1 MPVEY
6 LTAEQE
12 QRYGRYIGE
21 PTPEQLARYFHL
33 NDEDRQLVAQRRG
46 PHNRLGFAV
55 QIGTLRFLGTF
66 LADPVNVPMS
76 VIVYMAAQLRIADLQ
91 CIVRYAERVQ
101 TQQDHAQ
108 EIRQHY
114 GYKEFSGYQGGI
126 ALLRFLYARA
136 WVGAERPSILFDVAT
151 AWLLENKVLLPGV
164 TTLARFIATVR
175 ERVAERL
182 WRQISAGVTP
192 EQRMNLEGLL
202 THEGPARITHLERL
216 RRAPAHA
223 SGPVL
228 VQALARLADVRAL
241 DVGSHTLEQVPA
253 SRVKALA
260 QYAVTTKA
268 QNIANLTEQRRTA
281 TLVSFAR
288 RLAVTAQDDALDV
301 FDMLIRDLFAR
312 SVSSGKKAR
321 LRTLRDLDAA
331 ALSLA
336 EIGEQL
342 VTVEWTNEQVRTF
355 LADREAKITEAVTT
369 IYALARPADDH
380 YYQEIV
386 SRYPAIRQFFPPLLR
401 TVEFVSNEAGRPVLH
416 ALSFLRDQDTRK
428 HADFSEAP
436 MDVVPA
442 SWKRHVAPKDH
453 PEGHPINR
461 RYYTLCVLE
470 RLHEA
475 LRRHD
480 VFVDEST
487 RWGDPRAKLLT
498 GERWERMRPTICQSL
513 GRKADPTSEFDDL
526 ARRLDEAYRT
536 AAARFPQLGARI
548 EKIKNKAGQE
558 LDALVLT
565 SLDKVE
571 EPESR
576 RLLRHRVA
584 RRQPLID
591 LPELVLEIQARTGFA
606 SEFSHISEARSRMDD
621 LPTSLCAVLLAE
633 ACNVGLTP
641 MVRKGIP
648 ALERDRLL
656 HVQQNY
662 LRPETI
668 SRANARLVDYQAT
681 IPLAQAWGGG
691 EVASADGLRF
701 VVPLRTLNAGP
712 NPKYFGTGRGI
723 TLVNYTS
730 NQFSGF
736 KNIVVTGTLRDSLV
750 VLEGLLNHET
760 GLQPKEL
767 MTDTASYTDL
777 VFGLFHLLGY
787 QFSPRLADV
796 GEARFWRI
804 DALANYGALNGVA
817 RQTIKRTLITENWDD
832 LLRVAGS
839 LKLGTVN
846 VTELLKALQGGGTH
860 STLAKALAEV
870 GRIAK
875 TLYLLSYIDDPAY
888 RRRILIQLNKG
899 ESRHSLAR
907 ATYFGHKGE
916 VRQRYREGQEEHLGA
931 LGLVVNA
938 IVLWNTLY
946 MQRALEDMRSR
957 GMTVLS
963 EDIERLS
970 PLGYDH
976 INLLGR
982 YTFSLPEDIRQGAF
996 HPLRALEETEAEHP
1010 DEEVEGARA
1019 EAEVAAVII

>member
-6 LTAEQE
+6 LTEEQE
-12 QRYGRYIGE
+12 QRYGRYVGE

-33 NDEDRQLVAQRRG
+33 NDEDRGLIRARRG
-46 PHNRLGFAV
+46 DHNRLGFAC

-66 LADPVNVPMS
+66 LPDPVNIPVG
-76 VIVYMAAQLRIADLQ
+76 VIAYMASQLKIKNAQ
-91 CIVRYAERVQ
+91 CIVRYADRVQ

-114 GYKEFSGYQGGI
+114 DYKEFSDPQGGF

-136 WVGAERPSILFDVAT
+136 WVGTERPSVLFDVAT
-151 AWLLENKVLLPGV
+151 TWLLDKKVLLPGV
-164 TTLARFIATVR
+164 TTLTRLISSVR
-175 ERVAERL
+175 ERVAERF
-182 WRQISAGVTP
+182 WQQVSAVATP
-192 EQRMNLEGLL
+192 ELRTDLEGLL
-202 THEGPARITHLERL
+202 ARAGTARITNLERL
-216 RRAPAHA
+216 RRAPSRA
-223 SGPVL
+223 STPVL
-228 VQALARLADVRAL
+228 VQALSRLAEVREL
-241 DVGSHTLEQVPA
+241 DVGQEALIHVPA
-253 SRVKALA
+253 SRIKALA

-268 QNIANLTEQRRTA
+268 QNIATLTEQRRTA

-288 RLAVTAQDDALDV
+288 YLAVTAQDDALDV
-301 FDMLIRDLFAR
+301 LDMLIRDLLAR
-312 SVSSGKKAR
+312 STSDGRKTR

-336 EIGEQL
+336 EISEKL
-342 VTVEWTNEQVRTF
+342 ITPEWTDAQIRTL
-355 LADREAKITEAVTT
+355 LAEKQPRITEAVAT
-369 IYALARPADDH
+369 IYALARPADDN

-386 SRYPAIRQFFPPLLR
+386 ARYPAVRRFFPALLR
-401 TVEFVSNEAGRPVLH
+401 TIEFQGNEAGKPLLE
-416 ALSFLRDQDTRK
+416 ALTFLREADEQK
-428 HADFSEAP
+428 PPDFSAAP
-436 MDVVPA
+436 LAVVPT
-442 SWKRHVAPKDH
+442 SWKRLVEPKDA
-453 PEGHPINR
+453 PIDR

-480 VFVDEST
+480 VFVEEST
-487 RWGDPRAKLLT
+487 RWGDPRAKLLV
-498 GERWERMRPTICQSL
+498 GERWERVRPTICQSL
-513 GRKADPTSEFDDL
+513 GRKVEPKMECEEL
-526 ARRLDEAYRT
+526 ARRLDEAYRS
-536 AAARFPQLGARI
+536 AAARFPQPGVRI
-548 EKIKNKAGQE
+548 EKVKNKAGQE
-558 LDALVLT
+558 VDTLVLT
-565 SLDKVE
+565 GLDKIE
-571 EPESR
+571 EPES
-576 RLLRHRVA
+576 LQQLRHRVA

-591 LPELVLEIQARTGFA
+591 LPELLLEMQARTGFA
-606 SEFSHISEARSRMDD
+606 SEFFHISEARSRLDD
-621 LPTSLCAVLLAE
+621 LALSICAVLLAE

-656 HVQQNY
+656 YVQQNY
-662 LRPETI
+662 VRPDTI

-701 VVPLRTLNAGP
+701 VVPLKTLNAGP

-730 NQFSGF
+730 DQFSGF

-750 VLEGLLNHET
+750 VLEGLLNQET
-760 GLQPKEL
+760 KLQPKEL
-767 MTDTASYTDL
+767 MTDTASYTD
-777 VFGLFHLLGY
+777 VIFGLFHLLGY

-804 DALANYGALNGVA
+804 DQAADYGALNGLA
-817 RQTIKRTLITENWDD
+817 RHTINRDLITENWDD

-839 LKLGTVN
+839 LKLGAVN
-846 VTELLKALQGGGTH
+846 VTELLKSLQGGGRL
-860 STLAKALAEV
+860 STLAKAIAEL

-875 TLYLLSYIDDPAY
+875 TLYLLNYIDDPAY

-907 ATYFGHKGE
+907 ATYFGQKGE
-916 VRQRYREGQEEHLGA
+916 VRQRYREGQEEQLGA

-938 IVLWNTLY
+938 MVLWNTLY
-946 MQRALEDMRSR
+946 MNQALEDMRAR
-957 GMTVLS
+957 GMTVLP
-963 EDIERLS
+963 EDVERLS

-982 YTFSLPEDIRQGAF
+982 YTFSLSEEVRQGALR
-996 HPLRALEETEAEHP
+996 PLREVEDLEER
-1010 DEEVEGARA
+1010 EEEKEPIAINGETQKDA
-1019 EAEVAAVII
+1019 

>member
-1 MPVEY
+1 MPVDY
-6 LTAEQE
+6 LTEEQE
-12 QRYGRYIGE
+12 QRYGRYVGE
-21 PTPEQLARYFHL
+21 PTHEQLARYFHL
-33 NDEDRQLVAQRRG
+33 NDEDRQLIAQRRG
-46 PHNRLGFAV
+46 DHNRLGFAV

-66 LADPVNVPMS
+66 LSDPVNVPVG
-76 VIVYMAAQLRIADLQ
+76 VIAYVASQLRIRNPQ

-114 GYKEFSGYQGGI
+114 GYKEFSDRQGGF
-126 ALLRFLYARA
+126 ALMRFLYARA
-136 WVGAERPSILFDVAT
+136 WVDTERPSVLFDLAT
-151 AWLLENKVLLPGV
+151 AWLLDKKVLLPGV
-164 TTLARFIATVR
+164 TTLTRLISSVR

-182 WRQISAGVTP
+182 WRRISSTVAP
-192 EQRMNLEGLL
+192 EQRTDLEGLL
-202 THEGPARITHLERL
+202 ARAGTSRITHLERL
-216 RRAPAHA
+216 RRAPSRA
-223 SGPVL
+223 SAPVL
-228 VQALARLADVRAL
+228 VQALSRLAEVREL
-241 DVGSHTLEQVPA
+241 DIGPQALEQVPA
-253 SRVKALA
+253 SRIKALA

-268 QNIANLTEQRRTA
+268 QNIAQLTEQRRTA

-288 RLAVTAQDDALDV
+288 QLAVTAQDNALDV
-301 FDMLIRDLFAR
+301 LDMLIRDLLAR
-312 SVSSGKKAR
+312 STRDGKKTR

-336 EIGEQL
+336 DINEKLLGL
-342 VTVEWTNEQVRTF
+342 LTPEWSEEQVRTF
-355 LADREAKITEAVTT
+355 LTEKQPQISEAVTT
-369 IYALARPADDH
+369 IHEVARPADDN

-386 SRYPAIRQFFPPLLR
+386 ARYPAVRRFFPALLR
-401 TVEFVSNEAGRPVLH
+401 TVEFQSNEAGKPILKALTFLH
-416 ALSFLRDQDTRK
+416 EQESVR
-428 HADFSEAP
+428 HPDFSAAP
-436 MDVVPA
+436 LEVVPA
-442 SWKRHVAPKDH
+442 SWKRHVAPPDQ
-453 PEGHPINR
+453 PIDR

-480 VFVDEST
+480 VFVEEST
-487 RWGDPRAKLLT
+487 RWGDPRAKLLA
-498 GERWERMRPTICQSL
+498 GEHWERVRPIISQSL
-513 GRKADPTSEFDDL
+513 GRKVEAKMEFEEL

-536 AAARFPQLGARI
+536 TATRFPQSGVRI
-548 EKIKNKAGQE
+548 EKVKNKAGVA
-558 LDALVLT
+558 LDTLVLT
-565 SLDKVE
+565 GLDKVE
-571 EPESR
+571 EPESLQ
-576 RLLRHRVA
+576 LLRHRVA

-591 LPELVLEIQARTGFA
+591 LPELLLEIQARTGFA
-606 SEFSHISEARSRMDD
+606 SEFSHISEARSRLDD
-621 LPTSLCAVLLAE
+621 LPLSICAVLLAE

-641 MVRKGIP
+641 MVRKGVP

-656 HVQQNY
+656 YVQQNY
-662 LRPETI
+662 IRPDTI

-730 NQFSGF
+730 DQFSGF

-750 VLEGLLNHET
+750 VLEGLLNQET
-760 GLQPKEL
+760 GLRPKEL
-767 MTDTASYTDL
+767 MTDTASHSD
-777 VFGLFHLLGY
+777 VIFGLFHVLGY

-804 DALANYGALNGVA
+804 DPSADYGVLNGLA
-817 RQTIKRTLITENWDD
+817 RQTINRTLIEENWDD
-832 LLRVAGS
+832 ILRVAGS
-839 LKLGTVN
+839 LKLNTVN
-846 VTELLKALQGGGTH
+846 VTELLKALQGGGRL
-860 STLAKALAEV
+860 STLAKAIAEL
-870 GRIAK
+870 GRVAK

-907 ATYFGHKGE
+907 ATYFGQKGE
-916 VRQRYREGQEEHLGA
+916 VRQRYREGQEEQLGA

-946 MQRALEDMRSR
+946 TNRALEDMRAR
-957 GMTVLS
+957 GMKIESSDV
-963 EDIERLS
+963 ERLS

-982 YTFSLPEDIRQGAF
+982 YTFSLS
-996 HPLRALEETEAEHP
+996 EE
-1010 DEEVEGARA
+1010 
-1019 EAEVAAVII
+1019 I